1 MRAGLRAWFNA
12 CVALLLA
19 ETRMTRP
26 TPTTRRHALQ
36 TLCALAGGSLLVASD
51 PAAAQAGWPN
61 RPIKLVLPSGP
72 GGGADI
78 FARPMAEYMAKELG
92 QPVVVDNRPGANGL
106 LAHDAVVRQPGDG
119 YNLVISYAAAIL
131 GNKAMNKPM
140 SHDPIA
146 DLKPI
151 GIISGEG
158 GNLLVVA
165 PGLPVTDL
173 KGLLALAKAQ
183 GGSLSYGSW
192 GVGSGGHLVM
202 EAICLQAGVRMNHV
216 PYKTVAAIPNDLM
229 AGVLQVSTIDS
240 GTPVQLIKA
249 GKLRAIAALSG
260 RRLPQLPD
268 VPTQGEQGFALESTP
283 WYGLFSPAS
292 LPPELVN
299 RLNALLNKWLELPD
313 TKAFF
318 AEKQNSPAP
327 IPKSPEA
334 FAAQIQRE
342 LVSWKKMVADAK
354 V

>member
-1 MRAGLRAWFNA
+1 
-12 CVALLLA
+12 
-19 ETRMTRP
+19 MTRS
-26 TPTTRRHALQ
+26 TPPTRRHALQ
-36 TLCALAGGSLLVASD
+36 TLCALAGGGLVAASG

-92 QPVVVDNRPGANGL
+92 QPFVVDNRPGANGL

-119 YNLVISYAAAIL
+119 YNLLISYAAAIL

-151 GIISGEG
+151 GIFSGEG
-158 GNLLVVA
+158 GNLLVVT
-165 PGLPVTDL
+165 PSLPVNDL

-202 EAICLQAGVRMNHV
+202 ESICLQAGVRMNHV

-268 VPTQGEQGFALESTP
+268 VPTQGEQGFPLESAP
-283 WYGLFSPAS
+283 WYGLFGPAS
-292 LPPELVN
+292 MPPELVN
-299 RLNALLNKWLELPD
+299 RINGVLNKWLELPD

-318 AEKQNSPAP
+318 ADKQNSPAP

-342 LVSWKKMVADAK
+342 LVAWKKMVADAK